1 MTEYGREARITFDC
15 AEYLGFDQTEA
26 VADATLEPSERGA
39 EGLRIQ
45 LGTPVRLEVYAHAEA
60 LVRVYVRPHAPTQTI
75 LRLLAKIGAAIEREQ
90 NILNEITRAPNEEQP
105 VTERAGSEVAE
116 ERQERLHEAG
126 CHRCK
131 LSLDQ
136 KSFIQDALGR
146 LCIDCGRELEL
157 LVEPRRN
164 ASF

>member
-1 MTEYGREARITFDC
+1 MTEYGGEARITFDC

-26 VADATLEPSERGA
+26 AADATLEPSERGA
-39 EGLRIQ
+39 EGLRIP
-45 LGTPVRLEVYAHAEA
+45 LGTPVRLEVYAHPEA

-90 NILNEITRAPNEEQP
+90 NILNEITSAPNEEQP
-105 VTERAGSEVAE
+105 VSGRPGSEVDD

-131 LSLDQ
+131 LSLDK
-136 KSFIQDALGR
+136 KSFIQGALGR
-146 LCIDCGRELEL
+146 LCIDCARELDL
-157 LVEPRRN
+157 LVEPSRS
-164 ASF
+164 A

>member
-1 MTEYGREARITFDC
+1 MTFDC

-39 EGLRIQ
+39 EGLRIKV
-45 LGTPVRLEVYAHAEA
+45 GTPVRLEVYAHAEA

-90 NILNEITRAPNEEQP
+90 NILNEITSAPNEEQP
-105 VTERAGSEVAE
+105 VSGRPGSEVDD

-131 LSLDQ
+131 LSLDK
-136 KSFIQDALGR
+136 KSFIQGALGR
-146 LCIDCGRELEL
+146 LCIDCARELDL
-157 LVEPRRN
+157 LVEPSRS
-164 ASF
+164 A